1 VGTPAPPALREERIG
16 KETAAG
22 MVPPVCFPSRNSHW
36 SMVVR
41 RWRVPTTNRPT
52 TNDHRL
58 TTLFLHDKF
67 GRAITDLRISITDR
81 CNYKCVYC
89 RTGNEGALYG
99 DLPFDDYL
107 RMARV
112 LVSMG
117 INKVRLTGG
126 EPLLRRDVV
135 EFVRELAKLRPQG
148 LKPSSSG
155 GSNGSAEAEPF
166 QGSSR
171 GSVLENSDPLDIAL
185 TTNGHVLADLAQ
197 PLKDAGLTRVTVSMD
212 AVDPDRF
219 TRITRVPGG
228 YDHVLAGIRAA
239 RRAGLWPLKVN
250 CVLMRGFNEDQI
262 IPFGMFARE
271 EGVTVRF
278 IEFMPL
284 EEGRTWSPTTVVTLD
299 EILARM
305 AEYRP
310 LVEIPHARSET
321 ARRYRF
327 DDGVGEIGIIAPVSH
342 PFCGHCSRIR
352 ITSDGK
358 IRTCLFSV
366 WDHDLHAQM
375 RRGASDEELAEF
387 IQGVVQK
394 KEERHHIGE
403 PDFVP
408 ASRTMVHIGG

>member
-1 VGTPAPPALREERIG
+1 MPLQ
-16 KETAAG
+16 
-22 MVPPVCFPSRNSHW
+22 
-36 SMVVR
+36 
-41 RWRVPTTNRPT
+41 
-52 TNDHRL
+52 
-58 TTLFLHDKF
+58 DKF
-67 GRAITDLRISITDR
+67 GRTITDLRISVTDR

-99 DLPFDDYL
+99 DLPFADYL

-112 LVSMG
+112 LVGLG
-117 INKVRLTGG
+117 IRKIRLTGG
-126 EPLLRRDVV
+126 EPLLRKGVID
-135 EFVRELAKLRPQG
+135 FVRELANLRPQG
-148 LKPSSSG
+148 PKPHPE
-155 GSNGSAEAEPF
+155 NGVGRAAEAALF
-166 QGSSR
+166 H
-171 GSVLENSDPLDIAL
+171 NDDPLDIAL
-185 TTNGHVLADLAQ
+185 TTNGHLLAELAQ

-228 YDHVLAGIRAA
+228 YDRVLAGIRAA

-284 EEGRTWSPTTVVTLD
+284 EEDRVWSPATVVTLD

-321 ARRYRF
+321 ARRFRF
-327 DDGVGEIGIIAPVSH
+327 DDGIGEIGIIAPVSH

-366 WDHDLHAQM
+366 WDHDLHAEM

-387 IQGVVQK
+387 IRGVVQK

>member
-1 VGTPAPPALREERIG
+1 
-16 KETAAG
+16 
-22 MVPPVCFPSRNSHW
+22 
-36 SMVVR
+36 
-41 RWRVPTTNRPT
+41 
-52 TNDHRL
+52 
-58 TTLFLHDKF
+58 LFLTDKF

-99 DLPFDDYL
+99 DLPFADYL

-112 LVSMG
+112 LVGMG
-117 INKVRLTGG
+117 VTKIRLTGG
-126 EPLLRRDVV
+126 EPLLRSGVV
-135 EFVRELAKLRPQG
+135 GLVRELSDLRSPQ
-148 LKPSSSG
+148 
-155 GSNGSAEAEPF
+155 GSNGGE
-166 QGSSR
+166 
-171 GSVLENSDPLDIAL
+171 PLDIAL
-185 TTNGHVLADLAQ
+185 TTNGHLLADLAR

-219 TRITRVPGG
+219 ARITRVPNG

-284 EEGRTWSPTTVVTLD
+284 EEGRTWSTETVVTLD

-305 AEYRP
+305 REYRP
-310 LVEIPHARSET
+310 LVEIPRKRSET

-327 DDGVGEIGIIAPVSH
+327 DDGVGEIGIIAPVSD

-375 RRGASDEELAEF
+375 RRGASDEELADF
-387 IQGVVQK
+387 IRTVVEK
-394 KEERHHIGE
+394 KEERHHIAE

>member
-1 VGTPAPPALREERIG
+1 MP
-16 KETAAG
+16 
-22 MVPPVCFPSRNSHW
+22 
-36 SMVVR
+36 
-41 RWRVPTTNRPT
+41 
-52 TNDHRL
+52 L
-58 TTLFLHDKF
+58 TDKF

-99 DLPFDDYL
+99 DLPFSDYL
-107 RMARV
+107 RISQV
-112 LVSMG
+112 LVSLG
-117 INKVRLTGG
+117 IEKIRITGG
-126 EPLLRRDVV
+126 EPLLRNGVIA
-135 EFVRELAKLRPQG
+135 FVRELAKLQT
-148 LKPSSSG
+148 LKG
-155 GSNGSAEAEPF
+155 EA
-166 QGSSR
+166 
-171 GSVLENSDPLDIAL
+171 LDLAL
-185 TTNGHVLADLAQ
+185 TTNGHLLADMAK
-197 PLKDAGLTRVTVSMD
+197 PLKDAGLSRVTVSMD

-219 TRITRVPGG
+219 ARITRVANG
-228 YDHVLAGIRAA
+228 YDNVLAGIRAA
-239 RRAGLWPLKVN
+239 RRVGLWPLKVN

-271 EGVTVRF
+271 EGVIVRF

-284 EEGRTWSPTTVVTLD
+284 EEERVWSPDTVVTLD
-299 EILARM
+299 EIVSRM
-305 AEYRP
+305 SEYRR
-310 LVEIPHARSET
+310 LVEIPRGRSET

-366 WDHDLHAQM
+366 WDHDLHARM
-375 RRGASDEELAEF
+375 RKGASDQELADF
-387 IQGVVQK
+387 MQGVVEK
-394 KEERHHIGE
+394 KEARHHIGE